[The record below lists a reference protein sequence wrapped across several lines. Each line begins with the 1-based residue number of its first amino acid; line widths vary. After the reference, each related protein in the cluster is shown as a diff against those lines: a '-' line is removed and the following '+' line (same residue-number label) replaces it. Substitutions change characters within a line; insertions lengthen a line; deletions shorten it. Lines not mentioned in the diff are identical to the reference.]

1 MSSRNVVLIT
11 VDSLRADHV
20 GFLSESVNNTP
31 RMDALADD
39 AVLATDAT
47 SPSSH
52 TRASVP
58 ALLTGQYPHRYFTN
72 FLADVDVPTL
82 ATYLKERGYD
92 TAAFHSNPLI
102 SRHFGYDEGYD
113 EFYDGLRFAGSTHL
127 PESITGA
134 YSKLLRLLQRFPY
147 EPAEEITKRARTWL
161 SAAEEPFFLWVH
173 YMDPHG
179 PYALDRQWGY
189 LDKYRSER
197 LWQKA
202 VSSPGEVT
210 VAERNQL
217 KAAYRDEV
225 GHTDKYLGYLVDSV
239 DAAGDETLMMLTGD
253 HGEEFYE
260 HGQYSHTA
268 KLYEPVTNV
277 PLVIDVPDIDETV
290 TPTAPLSGLD
300 IVPTVL
306 DALDIETRTDLAG
319 QSLMST
325 LRGKPLD
332 RDHVIAETN
341 RGDDPI
347 LGVRTHRWKYI
358 SNGENR
364 ELYDLLDDLS
374 EQNDRF
380 GTEPTVESQLEDYL
394 VSHVNSNEV
403 TGGDKLATVAD
414 DMDTEV
420 RDRLDDLGY
429 L

>member
-11 VDSLRADHV
+11 VDSLRSDHV
-20 GFLSESVNNTP
+20 GFLSNSVENTP

-39 AVLATDAT
+39 AVLATDAI

-58 ALLTGQYPHRYFTN
+58 ALLTGQYPHRFFTN

-82 ATYLKERGYD
+82 ATYMAESGYD

-102 SRHFGYDEGYD
+102 SRHFGYDKGFD
-113 EFYDGLRFAGSTHL
+113 EFYDGLQFVESTPF
-127 PESITGA
+127 PESVTSA
-134 YSKLLRLLQRFPY
+134 YSKLVRLLQRFPY

-161 SAAEEPFFLWVH
+161 SEAQEPFFLWVH

-179 PYALDRQWGY
+179 PYALDRQLGY

-202 VSSPGEVT
+202 VSSPDDVSA
-210 VAERNQL
+210 AERNQL

-225 GHTDKYLGYLVDSV
+225 GHTDEYLGYLVDAV
-239 DAAGDETLMMLTGD
+239 DAMEETMVVLTGD

-277 PLVIDVPDIDETV
+277 PLIINAPTIDETI

-306 DALDIETRTDLAG
+306 DALDIEPRTEVAG
-319 QSLMST
+319 QSLVPA
-325 LRGKPLD
+325 LHGEQLD
-332 RDHVIAETN
+332 REHVVAETN
-341 RGDDPI
+341 RGDSPVFGI
-347 LGVRTHRWKYI
+347 RTQRWKYI
-358 SNGENR
+358 ADGDDR
-364 ELYDLLDDLS
+364 ELYDLSADPN
-374 EQNDRF
+374 ERNDRS
-380 GTEPTVESQLEDYL
+380 GTEPAVESELADHL
-394 VSHVNSNEV
+394 ATHVDTHEAA
-403 TGGDKLATVAD
+403 GGDKLATVAD
-414 DMDTEV
+414 DMNTEV
-420 RDRLDDLGY
+420 RDRLNDLGY